1 MLGMARTKLK
11 NSETLGFAEED
22 RGLRFE
28 KEEIISDKFIFPL

>member
-22 RGLRFE
+22 RGLRFKKE
-28 KEEIISDKFIFPL
+28 TKEEFKDWI